1 MRISDWSSDVC
12 SSDLTSGLRSFRPP
26 DGVARIILAPDGD
39 EAGHVAA
46 RAAAVRFKEMGI
58 EVLGTSPPPELD
70 WCDLVAAYEERAG
83 IIEFDEML
91 SHCAA
96 EQVAGKEVLRCRT
109 RSGEHTAELQSLMR
123 NS

>member
-1 MRISDWSSDVC
+1 MQMTQRPVWAT
-12 SSDLTSGLRSFRPP
+12 LGTSGLRSFRPP

-70 WCDLVAAYEERAG
+70 WCDLAAASEERAG
-83 IIEFDEML
+83 IREL
-91 SHCAA
+91 GRAS
-96 EQVAGKEVLRCRT
+96 CRD
-109 RSGEHTAELQSLMR
+109 RVR
-123 NS
+123 RYV